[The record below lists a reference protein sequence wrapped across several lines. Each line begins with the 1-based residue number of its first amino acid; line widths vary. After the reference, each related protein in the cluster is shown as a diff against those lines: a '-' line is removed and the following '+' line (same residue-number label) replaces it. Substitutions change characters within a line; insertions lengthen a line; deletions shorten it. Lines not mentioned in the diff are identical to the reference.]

1 MDKRILVAYA
11 TFAGSTEEVAVEIGK
26 TLETRGFAVDVV
38 PVLEELP
45 VDDYPFVIV
54 GSAVYGSEWRSEA
67 VEFVEANQAALNRVP
82 VAFFSVCFAGLTND
96 EATLAAHT
104 ATISEPLCPLV
115 EPVDEALFAG
125 RVNRRG
131 VSLFLPDWLAR
142 FFPTLDFRKWDK
154 IRAWAATVFASEESS
169 LWES

>member
-1 MDKRILVAYA
+1 MNERILVAYA

-38 PVLEELP
+38 PVLEGPP
-45 VDDYPFVIV
+45 VEEYQFVII
-54 GSAVYGSEWRSEA
+54 GSAVYGSEWRSGA
-67 VEFVEANQAALNRVP
+67 VEFVEANQAALQQMP

-96 EATLAAHT
+96 EAMLVAHA
-104 ATISEPLCPLV
+104 ATISEPLRPFV
-115 EPVDEALFAG
+115 EPVDEAVFAG

-131 VSLFLPDWLAR
+131 VSLALPDWLAR

-154 IRAWAATVFASEESS
+154 IRAWAETIFASEEA
-169 LWES
+169 